1 MERKGVARHRRSES
15 RRSSREDLTEKHL
28 WTRIRRWK
36 MLFGISSAMKAPSA
50 PAERHRTGHT
60 DGPDGP
66 DDRAEVSWL
75 TGPK

>member
-1 MERKGVARHRRSES
+1 
-15 RRSSREDLTEKHL
+15 
-28 WTRIRRWK
+28 